1 MKKELAAA
9 ALLLL
14 LAAAAIWNV
23 RYLDARCD
31 SLDSAVT
38 QAQSQYLSGNGSAA
52 AQALTD
58 ARCDWDSMM
67 WA

>member
-23 RYLDARCD
+23 HYLDARCD
-31 SLDSAVT
+31 SLDSAV
-38 QAQSQYLSGNGSAA
+38 AHA
-52 AQALTD
+52 
-58 ARCDWDSMM
+58 
-67 WA
+67 